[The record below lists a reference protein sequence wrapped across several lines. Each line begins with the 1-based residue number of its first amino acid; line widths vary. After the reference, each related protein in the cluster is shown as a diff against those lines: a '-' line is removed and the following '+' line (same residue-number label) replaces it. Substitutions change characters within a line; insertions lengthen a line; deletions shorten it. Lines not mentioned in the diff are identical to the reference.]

1 MSRLR
6 KCCSHL
12 SGGSFLA
19 GKAQTEMKIWCM
31 CMLKVVSSETNLG
44 FKGFEYMAIHSDND
58 TAKILSLQ
66 YYEALYRSLMKEHPS
81 EEHLTKR
88 GVGAL
93 HVFPHLTTKEHLCH
107 VTD

>member
-6 KCCSHL
+6 KRCSHL
-12 SGGSFLA
+12 SGSSFLA
-19 GKAQTEMKIWCM
+19 GKAQTEMKI

-66 YYEALYRSLMKEHPS
+66 YYEALYRSLVREHPS

-93 HVFPHLTTKEHLCH
+93 QVFPHLTTKEHLCH